1 MIFNR
6 SDNIRDIIIINPTIH
21 NDERGY
27 FFESYKDFSFKEFGL
42 EVIFVQDNQVK
53 SKKGALRGLHYQL
66 IKPQGKLVWVS
77 QGSVLDVAVDLR
89 KNSPTFK
96 QYFSIILDDI
106 HHRRVFIPPG
116 FAHGYYVLSSEA
128 IFQYKCTNYY
138 YPEDEYGIA
147 WNDPEIGIKWPDGKK
162 IISNKDLCFSPLA
175 ELDQDKL
182 PTMLA

>member
-6 SDNIRDIIIINPTIH
+6 SNIKDIIIIEPKIH

-27 FFESYKDFSFKEFGL
+27 FFESYKDSSFEEFGL
-42 EVIFVQDNQVK
+42 KTFFVQDNQVK

-66 IKPQGKLVWVS
+66 MNPQSKLVWVS

-89 KNSPTFK
+89 KNSSTYK
-96 QYFSIILDDI
+96 KYFSIILDDI
-106 HHRRVFIPPG
+106 NHKRVYIPSG
-116 FAHGYYVLSSEA
+116 FAHGYYVLSDEA
-128 IFQYKCTNYY
+128 IFQYKCTDYY

-147 WNDPEIGIKWPDGKK
+147 WNDSEIGIKWPDGKK
-162 IISNKDLCFSPLA
+162 IISNKDLNYPSLI

-182 PTMLA
+182 PIF